1 MPEARYVIIH
11 GHFYQ
16 PPRESPW
23 TGLIA
28 PEPSA
33 APFANWNERILSECY
48 LANAHAH
55 MMEGHV
61 VHVRNN
67 YEALNFNV
75 GPTLAAWLERH
86 GKPAH
91 RAMHRGDELSAVAHG
106 GHGNAIA
113 QSYNHSI
120 LPLLAPRDRELQ
132 IAWGIEDF
140 VYRFGRRP
148 EGMWLPECAVDDAT
162 IVSLAQAGLKFT
174 ILAGDQ
180 GRFLG
185 DAASTRA
192 AGPFIWERDNL
203 RLAIF
208 RFDRELSAEVS
219 FNSAL
224 EDGKALA
231 ERIVAVALEHAPGS
245 AILLA
250 TDGETFGHHK
260 KHGAAELARTI
271 MALQRRDDIVITNL
285 SDYLATHPGAGTF
298 VIDHPS
304 AWSCAHGVERWRSNC
319 GCRID
324 GNTGQ
329 DWRTPLFDAMHF
341 VVDYA
346 NATYD
351 QFAAQISPEHPAML
365 RESIRLMI
373 DSTPAHRE
381 EFFARHKIADEHNRD
396 RLMLLFEMVR
406 AAQASLTSCAWFFD
420 DFGGLEGRVA
430 LRWAARA
437 VELAAVIAPS
447 IEPELLDRLR
457 QIKSNRREIGDAATL
472 YLSLKTREARGR
484 I

>member
-1 MPEARYVIIH
+1 MAEPRYVIIH

-28 PEPSA
+28 AEASA
-33 APFANWNERILSECY
+33 APFPNWNERILSECY
-48 LANAHAH
+48 TANAHAH
-55 MMEGHV
+55 TMEGTV

-67 YEALNFNV
+67 YESLNFDF
-75 GPTLAAWLERH
+75 GPTLAAWMERH
-86 GKPAH
+86 GKPAY
-91 RAMHRGDELSAVAHG
+91 RAMRRGDELSAAANG

-140 VYRFGRRP
+140 VYRFGHRP
-148 EGMWLPECAVDDAT
+148 EGIWLPECAVDDAT
-162 IVSLAQAGLKFT
+162 LEAVAAAGLKFT

-185 DAASTRA
+185 EAAKTHS
-192 AGPFIWERDNL
+192 AGPFIWQRDGL
-203 RLAIF
+203 SLAVF
-208 RFDRELSAEVS
+208 RFDRVLSAEIS
-219 FNSAL
+219 FGTAM
-224 EDGKALA
+224 EDGKAFAEHLA
-231 ERIVAVALEHAPGS
+231 AVALEHEPGS
-245 AILLA
+245 ALLLA

-260 KHGAAELARTI
+260 RSGAAELARAI

-285 SDYLATHPGAGTF
+285 TDYLATHPAVGTF
-298 VIDHPS
+298 VIDAPS
-304 AWSCAHGVERWRSNC
+304 AWSCPHGVERWRSNC
-319 GCRID
+319 GCRTD
-324 GNTGQ
+324 ANTSQ
-329 DWRTPLFDAMHF
+329 EWRTPLFDAMHF
-341 VVDYA
+341 VNDHA

-351 QFAAQISPEHPAML
+351 RFAPALSADHAVLL
-365 RESIRLMI
+365 RESMRVLN
-373 DSTPAHRE
+373 DQTLALKE
-381 EFFARHKIADEHNRD
+381 EFFARHKIADEHSRD
-396 RLMLLFEMVR
+396 RLMMLFEMVR

-420 DFGGLEGRVA
+420 DFGGLEGRVV

-437 VELAAVIAPS
+437 VELAALFSAS
-447 IEPELLDRLR
+447 IEPELLERLR
-457 QIKSNRREIGDAATL
+457 DIRSNRRETGDAATL

>member
-1 MPEARYVIIH
+1 MPEPRYVVIH

-23 TGLIA
+23 TGLIT

-48 LANAHAH
+48 TANAHAH
-55 MMEGHV
+55 TMEGSV

-67 YEALNFNV
+67 YESLSFDV

-86 GKPAH
+86 GKPAY
-91 RAMHRGDELSAVAHG
+91 RAMHRGDELSGAAHE

-140 VYRFGRRP
+140 TYRFGHRP
-148 EGMWLPECAVDDAT
+148 EGIWLPECAVDDAT
-162 IVSLAQAGLKFT
+162 IEAVAAAGLKFT

-192 AGPFIWERDNL
+192 AGPFIWQRDNL

-208 RFDRELSAEVS
+208 RFDRALSAEVS
-219 FNSAL
+219 FGNAL
-224 EDGKALA
+224 EDGKPLADRIAEAALQH
-231 ERIVAVALEHAPGS
+231 EPGA

-260 KHGAAELARTI
+260 KHGAAELARAI
-271 MALQRRDDIVITNL
+271 MTLQRRDGIVITNL
-285 SDYLATHPGAGTF
+285 SHYLATHPGTGTF

-319 GCRID
+319 GCRLD

-329 DWRTPLFDAMHF
+329 DWRTPLFEAMHF
-341 VVDYA
+341 VVDHA

-351 QFAAQISPEHPAML
+351 RFAAEISQSHAAML
-365 RESIRLMI
+365 RESMRLMI
-373 DSTPAHRE
+373 DDRLGHKD
-381 EFFARHKIADEHNRD
+381 EFFTRHKVSGEHNRE
-396 RLMLLFEMVR
+396 RMMLLFEMVR
-406 AAQASLTSCAWFFD
+406 ASQASLTSCAWFFD

-447 IEPELLDRLR
+447 VEPELLDRLR
-457 QIKSNRREIGDAATL
+457 QIKSNRREVGDASTL
-472 YLSLKTREARGR
+472 
-484 I
+484 